1 MIFLCVKYKK
11 YKYTNTKYTSTA
23 YDEVPERPSMW
34 FVFENRFVQG
44 YKKLFSYLSDVLD
57 LVEFCT
63 GPQWFTISNENHVKG
78 NDPDIATGCHD
89 SCGEIFPYNTQELYM
104 HMSCDLGCFV
114 ENMFCTNLHG
124 EKFSQ

>member
-44 YKKLFSYLSDVLD
+44 YKKLFSCLSDVLD
-57 LVEFCT
+57 LVEFCN
-63 GPQWFTISNENHVKG
+63 GPQWFTILNENHVKDD
-78 NDPDIATGCHD
+78 DPDIATGCH
-89 SCGEIFPYNTQELYM
+89 
-104 HMSCDLGCFV
+104 V
-114 ENMFCTNLHG
+114 
-124 EKFSQ
+124 EKFFHITHRSCTCT